1 MNTNKVS
8 LYLYAFFRS
17 ITAKFRKSY
26 NQGLNYSTLNT
37 YILLSV
43 RCIVADAGH
52 DSKQYILSTKLYKSS
67 YVPKSRLKSMILR
80 RKVNVALRKSK
91 TLGKD
96 VFATNK
102 EFLTIWGR
110 FLNYKERQKHLSL
123 PILSKNKVLHKS
135 LPLAKYVSLI
145 NTQGYADNITYS
157 KRRGLPLNKSSTLS
171 TSFFLESSFFHKRGE
186 LAYNITEKERRIKE
200 DKAEAV
206 KRKKERRLAKERKLA
221 AEIKAA
227 AMQKAKEERELREAK
242 KAEAVRQAK
251 LAKNPG
257 LTLPAVVST
266 KKEEKDTAN
275 SPKPKKKDISKFF
288 I

>member
-1 MNTNKVS
+1 MNHSWCKTKKVYNNKLLIKLLYITQINKLKVQLLNTNLITVGEYPTQITPYMNTNKVS

-102 EFLTIWGR
+102 EFLTI
-110 FLNYKERQKHLSL
+110 
-123 PILSKNKVLHKS
+123 
-135 LPLAKYVSLI
+135 
-145 NTQGYADNITYS
+145 
-157 KRRGLPLNKSSTLS
+157 
-171 TSFFLESSFFHKRGE
+171 
-186 LAYNITEKERRIKE
+186 
-200 DKAEAV
+200 
-206 KRKKERRLAKERKLA
+206 
-221 AEIKAA
+221 
-227 AMQKAKEERELREAK
+227 
-242 KAEAVRQAK
+242 
-251 LAKNPG
+251 
-257 LTLPAVVST
+257 
-266 KKEEKDTAN
+266 
-275 SPKPKKKDISKFF
+275 
-288 I
+288 